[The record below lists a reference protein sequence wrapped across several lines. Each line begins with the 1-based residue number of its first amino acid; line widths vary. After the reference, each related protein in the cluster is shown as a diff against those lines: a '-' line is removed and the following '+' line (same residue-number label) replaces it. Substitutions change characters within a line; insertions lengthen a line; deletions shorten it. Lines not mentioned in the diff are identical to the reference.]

1 MKQKIDNQVACW
13 DGYIL
18 HPILATL
25 DHFFTASGY
34 TNVKF
39 SGDKTYSS
47 AIWRKTLFD
56 GYDSAFVLTS
66 QRLKTSISGVLDL
79 QADLQIHSNTQVLV
93 ENNLGLHE
101 CDLTI
106 FREKNSTGIIAS
118 IGFNWL
124 TQRWEPKKPNAY
136 LLWHK
141 VRLSDSDISA
151 HAIFDLFLSHAV
163 PFFNYIGKPEALA
176 NALVRPK
183 SVPGYDLRAGS
194 INSVSRFEYAAVI
207 LNNDGQTKNALAV
220 LDDYLINIENGGFTD
235 IQKTVHY
242 CKERKLRDWILQAR
256 GGATVKS

>member
-1 MKQKIDNQVACW
+1 MKQKLDNQVACW

-25 DHFFTASGY
+25 DQFFTASGY
-34 TNVKF
+34 NNVKF
-39 SGDKTYSS
+39 SGEKTYSS

-79 QADLQIHSNTQVLV
+79 QADLQIHSNTQVQV
-93 ENNLGLHE
+93 ENKLGLHE
-101 CDLTI
+101 CDSTI
-106 FREKNSTGIIAS
+106 FRIKNSTGIIAS

-136 LLWHK
+136 LLWYK

-151 HAIFDLFLSHAV
+151 QAIFDLFLSHGV

-176 NALVRPK
+176 NALVRPE
-183 SVPGYDLRAGS
+183 SVPGYDFRAGS
-194 INSVSRFEYAAVI
+194 INSVSRFEYAAII
-207 LNNDGQTKNALAV
+207 LNNDGQPKSALNI
-220 LDDYLINIENGGFTD
+220 LDNYLISIENGSLNEN
-235 IQKTVHY
+235 QQAVHY
-242 CKERKLRDWILQAR
+242 CKERKLRNWILQAS
-256 GGATVKS
+256 GGAIVKS